1 MSQQITVTRALA
13 QVKSLND
20 RIERATATTFV
31 SHTVGGKHH
40 TGKTAQE
47 IEVQL
52 KQNLQSVQDLITQRA
67 KVKAAIVR
75 SNAVTQVTIN
85 GVAMTVAE
93 AIERKGSIQ
102 LDKALLNQLSV
113 QASQQRAV
121 VERANVQMQQRLD
134 DLIKTTASKD
144 RKVEESDIKAISEPF
159 ERNNKAV
166 LLDPN
171 DVAQVIQ
178 KLERDILDFEEEVDF
193 ALSEVNAVTKITV

>member
-52 KQNLQSVQDLITQRA
+52 KQNLQSVQDLITQRS

-85 GVAMTVAE
+85 GATMTVAE